1 MRVSPTDNPS
11 FFPSFSHICRTVRT
25 EQRRLEFLEDY
36 GTKVETLQ
44 QMYDEHQSLGA
55 PSGKKRGPSE
65 DSADAVEAKKAKSNT
80 PTPTAASAGFPTS
93 VAAPHPGMDP
103 TQAAAA
109 AAAWS
114 QQQQQQQ
121 QQQQPPQPQQQ
132 PPWAGQQWAQGQGQW
147 GQQGYGYG
155 NYGSYGNY
163 AYPQQ

>member
-1 MRVSPTDNPS
+1 
-11 FFPSFSHICRTVRT
+11 
-25 EQRRLEFLEDY
+25 
-36 GTKVETLQ
+36 
-44 QMYDEHQSLGA
+44 MYDEHQSLGA

-65 DSADAVEAKKAKSNT
+65 DSPDAVEAKKAKSNT
-80 PTPTAASAGFPTS
+80 PTSTAGFPTS

-121 QQQQPPQPQQQ
+121 QQQ
-132 PPWAGQQWAQGQGQW
+132 PPWAGQQWGQGQGQGQW

-155 NYGSYGNY
+155 NYGSYSNY